1 VLRRA
6 ESDGVTTVSI
16 GVNPREPSRDNTA
29 NRPSVSAVVQLIT
42 VVRCRTARTAKPGK
56 IEATTGPIEPAT
68 LISYD
73 DIP

>member
-1 VLRRA
+1 
-6 ESDGVTTVSI
+6 
-16 GVNPREPSRDNTA
+16 
-29 NRPSVSAVVQLIT
+29 VSAVVPLIT

-56 IEATTGPIEPAT
+56 IEATTGPTEPAT